1 MGSDAA
7 ADERDRPDGGS
18 LEGLRVVEVA
28 TMLAAPFTGMLLA
41 DHGADVV
48 KVEMPEVG
56 DGMRQWGHR
65 KGDVPLYWKV
75 LGRNK
80 RAVTLDLHEQSDR
93 DRLKRLLADAD
104 VLIENFRPGTLER
117 WGLGP
122 DDLWAGNPR
131 LVVLR
136 VSGWGQDGPYAPRP
150 GFGTLVEAFSG
161 FAHING
167 WPDRPPTL
175 PPFGLADSMAG
186 MIGAFGVLCALR
198 ARERTGRG
206 QVVDLALYEPMLTAL
221 GSLVIDYDQAGVS
234 QERSGNRTPF
244 SAPRNA
250 YQGSDGGW
258 FAISASNQNTAA
270 RLFATIGRPELL
282 QDPRFATNPARAAH
296 QDELDE
302 LISAWAASRTRD
314 QAIADL
320 EAGGVPVA
328 PVNSVADIV
337 GDEHVLARNS
347 LIRVADDELGEALVQ
362 APVPRLRDTP
372 GRVRFLGRPLGADDD
387 QWTDGLWK

>member
-1 MGSDAA
+1 MSVDTP
-7 ADERDRPDGGS
+7 ADEGGRPSNGS

-28 TMLAAPFTGMLLA
+28 TMLAAPFSGMLLA

-56 DGMRQWGHR
+56 DGIRQWGH
-65 KGDVPLYWKV
+65 KKDDIALYWKV
-75 LGRNK
+75 LARNK
-80 RAVTLDLHEQSDR
+80 RTVTLDLHEEAGR
-93 DRLKRLLADAD
+93 DRLRRLLADAD

-117 WGLGP
+117 WGLSP
-122 DDLWAGNPR
+122 DGLRAANER

-136 VSGWGQDGPYAPRP
+136 VSGWGQDGPYAERP

-186 MIGAFGVLCALR
+186 MIGAFGILCALR
-198 ARERTGRG
+198 ERDRSGRG
-206 QVVDLALYEPMLTAL
+206 QVIDLALYEPMLAAL
-221 GSLVIDYDQAGVS
+221 GSLVIDYDQQGIV
-234 QERSGNRTPF
+234 QDRMGNRTPF

-250 YQGSDGGW
+250 YQGKDGGW
-258 FAISASNQNTAA
+258 FAISASNQNTAT
-270 RLFATIGRPELL
+270 RLLTTIGRPELL
-282 QDPRFATNPARAAH
+282 DDPRFATNTVRTAH

-302 LISAWAASRTRD
+302 VISSWAELRTRD
-314 QAIADL
+314 DAIAEL
-320 EAGGVPVA
+320 NAGGVPVA

-337 GDEHVLARNS
+337 GNEHVVARGS
-347 LIRVADDELGEALVQ
+347 LIRVPDDELGEVLVQ
-362 APVPRLRDTP
+362 APVPRLCDTP
-372 GRVRFLGRPLGADDD
+372 GRVRFLGRPLGSDDD
-387 QWTDGLWK
+387 QWTGGLWR

>member
-1 MGSDAA
+1 MTRLPLD
-7 ADERDRPDGGS
+7 DV
-18 LEGLRVVEVA
+18 RVIE
-28 TMLAAPFTGMLLA
+28 LGQLLA
-41 DHGADVV
+41 GPFCGQLLGDFGAEVI
-48 KVEMPEVG
+48 KVEDPGRG
-56 DGMRQWGHR
+56 DPMRQWGREKPHG
-65 KGDVPLYWKV
+65 KSLWWPVV
-75 LGRNK
+75 ARNK
-80 RAVTLDLHEQSDR
+80 KSVTCNLRTPQGQELVKKLVAE
-93 DRLKRLLADAD
+93 AD
-104 VLIENFRPGTLER
+104 VLLENFRPGTLER

-282 QDPRFATNPARAAH
+282 QDPRFATNPARTAH